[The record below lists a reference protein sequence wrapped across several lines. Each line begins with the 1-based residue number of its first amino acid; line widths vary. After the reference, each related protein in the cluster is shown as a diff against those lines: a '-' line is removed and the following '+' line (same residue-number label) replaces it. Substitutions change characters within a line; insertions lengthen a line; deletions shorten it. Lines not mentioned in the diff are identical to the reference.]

1 MISSLWTYRL
11 CHKLLVIVKFTLIC
25 QKSYLK
31 SWNSH
36 LITRSDSCWRTA
48 ILANATSVQ
57 DNSEKVLDVTPGWLG
72 CISMCADANCGGI
85 KALCS
90 SVLSFKGVR
99 TYSLLFQFPLMWALE
114 ELEDSSSQLQKEPC
128 LQNQQSLDG
137 CLWVDH
143 IQTYVYLWFLC
154 WFSSCEWPQSWDNLI
169 YCLSKLGWKPCHKVT
184 QCCQILVVL
193 HVPGSREWESNRCLR
208 GSGGNFSPY
217 LLYLDAFK
225 YLMVLEF

>member
-1 MISSLWTYRL
+1 MACFTSRLQENVTSGDQDDQTERLVSISVSIQEEQGLEVKFSSAMISSLWTYRL

-128 LQNQQSLDG
+128 LQNQRSLDG

-143 IQTYVYLWFLC
+143 IQTYVYL
-154 WFSSCEWPQSWDNLI
+154 
-169 YCLSKLGWKPCHKVT
+169 
-184 QCCQILVVL
+184 
-193 HVPGSREWESNRCLR
+193 
-208 GSGGNFSPY
+208 
-217 LLYLDAFK
+217 
-225 YLMVLEF
+225 